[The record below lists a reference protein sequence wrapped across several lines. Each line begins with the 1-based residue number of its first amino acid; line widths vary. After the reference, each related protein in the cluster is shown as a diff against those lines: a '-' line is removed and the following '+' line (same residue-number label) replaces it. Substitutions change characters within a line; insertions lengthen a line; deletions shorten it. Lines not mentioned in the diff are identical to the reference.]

1 MLASAGGKSF
11 EIGRGPYNYLHFS
24 YRRKIGSRHQDPLGS
39 NWSQVGPNMA
49 QLKLDAFVS
58 NFGPSWDANSKGG
71 HGRPTRNAKNMRFHW
86 HFPFFCWARWRL
98 RFGSVWAQLVPK
110 LPLNWP
116 KLRHVGPDLDH
127 MCIKR
132 RRNLRP
138 NPPVGPKFGPSLE
151 PSGPSWAEV
160 WRELGPSR
168 RMLAQLKTMYGQ
180 VWRWFGL
187 GSSRPGV

>member
-1 MLASAGGKSF
+1 MADQRGMPKTCVFTGISRFFVGLDGGSV
-11 EIGRGPYNYLHFS
+11 L
-24 YRRKIGSRHQDPLGS
+24 
-39 NWSQVGPNMA
+39 
-49 QLKLDAFVS
+49 
-58 NFGPSWDANSKGG
+58 
-71 HGRPTRNAKNMRFHW
+71 
-86 HFPFFCWARWRL
+86 
-98 RFGSVWAQLVPK
+98 GSVWAQLVPK